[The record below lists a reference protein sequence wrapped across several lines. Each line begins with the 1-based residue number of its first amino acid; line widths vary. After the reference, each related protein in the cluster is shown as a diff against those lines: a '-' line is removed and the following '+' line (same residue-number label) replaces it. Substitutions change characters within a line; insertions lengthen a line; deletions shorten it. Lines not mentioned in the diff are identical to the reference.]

1 MFNVIK
7 YNTIFMYF
15 TISITILI
23 FSCSGKDSI
32 TESESRKGV
41 SGVLED
47 FSLYS
52 TNYGLPS
59 WLLKADSA
67 ISLLTDT
74 NDVYGIDLTFYN
86 EQRNISTTVE
96 ADSGKQVVKTR
107 DLFASG
113 NLIIRSYFE
122 KVTNNAIQEEWN
134 IFADSMWQRSRL
146 NKIDIYTFRL
156 ILYDS
161 TSKQVAE
168 VIADSGTYFLYSKDL
183 RAQGNLKIITSSG
196 GILLTDTLY
205 YNNEEDIF
213 STDKEVT
220 YIEGENILK
229 GVGFESDPQLRNIV
243 VHNAVRGTIV
253 PEDI

>member
-1 MFNVIK
+1 MST
-7 YNTIFMYF
+7 TIFRYF
-15 TISITILI
+15 IISITLLI

-32 TESESRKGV
+32 TELESRKGV
-41 SGVLED
+41 NGVLED

-52 TNYGLPS
+52 TNFGLPS

-67 ISLLTDT
+67 ISFLTDT

-86 EQRNISTTVE
+86 EQSNISSTVE
-96 ADSGKQVVKTR
+96 ADSGKQVVRTR

-122 KVTNNAIQEEWN
+122 RINEEEIQEEWN
-134 IFADSMWQRSRL
+134 IIADSMWQRSRL

-168 VIADSGTYFLYSKDL
+168 VIADSGSYFLYSKDL

-205 YNNEEDIF
+205 YNDEKDIF

-220 YIEGENILK
+220 YIEGDNILK

-253 PEDI
+253 PEDL